1 LNALIASLQAQL
13 SQVSSQT
20 AGAAAQGSN
29 SGEISQIK
37 AQIQSAQSALSSASQ
52 SSDTSQ
58 ISQIASQLESAQ
70 SSLAQLMVANG
81 KTTGLVSAT
90 A

>member
-1 LNALIASLQAQL
+1 M
-13 SQVSSQT
+13 SSQT
-20 AGAAAQGSN
+20 SSAAAQGSN

-37 AQIQSAQSALSSASQ
+37 AQIQNAQSALSSASP
-52 SSDTSQ
+52 SDTSQ
-58 ISQIASQLESAQ
+58 VSQIASQLASVQ
-70 SSLAQLMVANG
+70 TSLAQLMVASG